1 MSNKD
6 TEKKSDQKKKNEIN
20 EADLDKAVGGGT
32 RPTTPQVNPAT
43 PAGTIS

>member
-6 TEKKSDQKKKNEIN
+6 TEKKSEKKKEIH
-20 EADLDKAVGGGT
+20 EADLDKAVGGAS

-43 PAGTIS
+43 PAGTVG